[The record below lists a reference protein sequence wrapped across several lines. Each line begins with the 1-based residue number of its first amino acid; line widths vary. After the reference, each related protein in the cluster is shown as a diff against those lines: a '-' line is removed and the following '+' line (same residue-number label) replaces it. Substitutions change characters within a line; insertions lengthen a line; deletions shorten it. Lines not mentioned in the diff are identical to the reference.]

1 MTSQLAAA
9 DIRDALTVQT
19 RAGALTR
26 PLRRPV
32 QTRCFPSPT
41 TRTVST
47 SSPST
52 STDSAHDADRA
63 GLVHVADGEAGIRRR
78 RHGRGFAYRDA
89 RGAAVRDAHTL
100 ARIRALAIPPAWR
113 DVWIC
118 ADPRGHLQATGRDAR
133 GRKQYRYH
141 PDWARHRGNGKFERI
156 VAFGRALPALRR
168 QLRRD
173 LAREG
178 HPREKVLAIV
188 VAVMDETL
196 LRIGND
202 AYRRQNR
209 SYGLTTLRNRHVEFL
224 AGGRA
229 RIAFRGKG
237 GQPQEAVLDDR
248 RLVRLVRR
256 CRDLPGQCLF
266 QYRDDAGEPVPVQS
280 TEVNEYL
287 RQAMGEAFTA
297 KDFRTWGGTVA
308 AMRGLAALGDAP
320 ELERECARLQAE
332 VVRSVADGL
341 GNTPA
346 VCRSA
351 YIDPAV
357 FEGWRQG
364 ALQDAAA
371 RCRGQRQWEQA
382 ALAFLRRAHLSC
394 RTSR

>member
-1 MTSQLAAA
+1 
-9 DIRDALTVQT
+9 
-19 RAGALTR
+19 
-26 PLRRPV
+26 
-32 QTRCFPSPT
+32 
-41 TRTVST
+41 VST
-47 SSPST
+47 PDPST
-52 STDSAHDADRA
+52 PVADNAHDAHDADRA
-63 GLVHVADGEAGIRRR
+63 GLVHVADGQAGIRRQ
-78 RHGRGFAYRDA
+78 RHGRGFAYRQA
-89 RGAAVRDAHTL
+89 RGAAVRDPRVL
-100 ARIRALAIPPAWR
+100 ARIRALAIPPAWQ

-141 PDWARHRGNGKFERI
+141 PDWARHRGTGKFERI
-156 VAFGRALPALRR
+156 VAFGQALPSLRR
-168 QLRRD
+168 HLRRD

-188 VAVMDETL
+188 VAVMDDTL

-202 AYRRQNR
+202 AYRKQNR

-237 GQPQEAVLDDR
+237 GQAQESVLDDR

-256 CRDLPGQCLF
+256 CRDLPGQSLF
-266 QYRDDAGEPVPVQS
+266 QYRDDAGELVPVQS
-280 TEVNEYL
+280 SEVNDYL
-287 RQAMGEAFTA
+287 RQAMGESFTA
-297 KDFRTWGGTVA
+297 KDFRTWGGTLA
-308 AMRGLAALGDAP
+308 AMRGLAAAGDAP
-320 ELERECARLQAE
+320 DVERECVRLQTE
-332 VVRSVADGL
+332 VIRGVADEL

-364 ALQDAAA
+364 ALHGVAA

-382 ALAFLRRAHLSC
+382 ALTFLRRAH
-394 RTSR
+394 RAPGRSRVR